1 MSLSLLPINQ
11 DQLNRL
17 FPYHL
22 IISQDLVVESYGIG
36 LESFILQNIN
46 QPLFEL
52 FSINNI
58 HSNQNEAEVFRSFV
72 GRQIELISK
81 GDSTLLLSGFL
92 EYFDNEKTFLF
103 AGNSCKDLELINRQK
118 QASKDQKEQLLI
130 LSQIAEVNTNTV
142 IITDNNDIITW
153 VNQSFTNMT
162 GYTFDEAV
170 GKKAEHLLHG
180 PLTSQDTLN
189 YLNACVTRGEAF
201 NADIYNYSKS
211 GMPYWARI
219 KGQPIHN
226 HNQELTGFFA
236 LIEDITN
243 EKEAQERLKD
253 SENRFRIALEKI
265 GNVWEHDFVTGKTF
279 FSKTNNDFWGYTG
292 NEFEQGDSN
301 WWDRVH
307 KDDFHLLLSN
317 FKQYRR
323 GQIDSHNEEYRILH
337 KNGDIKWV
345 LDRGVVIEKDEQG
358 RPLRVVGT
366 HTDITPIKQTEQEL
380 EQRVK
385 QFKSLSENIPGV
397 IYEYE
402 YRADGS
408 DGLRYISPAIK
419 RVFGITPDEFWN
431 QKYIAPLDQERINIK
446 QQHSRNTLEPFYD
459 ESEITIPGLSTR
471 WYAVHSSYSY
481 TDQNDAKIFTGFM
494 ADITERKSI
503 EESLRINE
511 EKYRS
516 ILANMKLGLLEVDND
531 GKITYANNSFC
542 YMSGYSMP
550 ELIGKK
556 SAELF
561 LFGDN
566 ANLERDKQ
574 KIREKGLAD
583 AYEVET
589 RDKNGETK
597 WWLISGA
604 PRYNDKAEL
613 VGSIGIHLDITDQ
626 KTQETDLVEA
636 RIEAEQS
643 AHSKEIFLANMS
655 HEIRTPMNAIMSMA
669 NQLAKTNLEPQQE
682 FYLETIHTAS
692 KSLLVIIN
700 DVLDLSKIDAGKL
713 SLENIGFNFIDVL
726 QNAMQVITHKGEEK
740 GLDLNNFHF
749 DGNIAPVLIGDP
761 YRLNQVLLNLM
772 TNAVKFTE
780 KGSVDLICRVIADKP
795 GSQVIHVSVVDT
807 GIGMDAAFVEHLFD
821 KFSQENESVS
831 RKYGGTGLGMSICRE
846 LIEQMGG
853 EIFVESTKG
862 VGSTISFVLELQ
874 KGESDDMPEKA
885 ETTFSEEF
893 LVGKKILVTD
903 DNDLNRLVAS
913 ILLLDYGATVMVA
926 ENGEIALDMVSREN
940 FDVILMD
947 IQMPVMNGYETTKKL
962 RQSGNNIPIIALTA
976 SAIKGEREKCIAA
989 GMNDYITKPINEEQF
1004 LKTIDKWILPGGEE
1018 QPNKVEM
1025 EQAPAQQNETLYDL
1039 AGLRTIS
1046 KGREP
1051 FVRKMVDMFCEQT
1064 PLTVKEMIDAYH
1076 ANDLEQMGAIA
1087 HKLKSNI
1094 DNLNISPLQKVIRD
1108 IEHVG
1113 REKIDDISLP
1123 ASLKQTDLII
1133 QQVIAKLREEF
1144 PDEDEN

>member
-1 MSLSLLPINQ
+1 MTIKSCGDGFDKLGLELSNKLFFEHFNINDANQ
-11 DQLNRL
+11 SE
-17 FPYHL
+17 H
-22 IISQDLVVESYGIG
+22 ISQFLKTLSGQQVTLNS
-36 LESFILQNIN
+36 
-46 QPLFEL
+46 LF
-52 FSINNI
+52 N
-58 HSNQNEAEVFRSFV
+58 SNVL
-72 GRQIELISK
+72 IE
-81 GDSTLLLSGFL
+81 GDFEYLLS
-92 EYFDNEKTFLF
+92 DNLFFF
-103 AGNSCKDLELINRQK
+103 AGIESTDLDSVARQK
-118 QASKDQKEQLLI
+118 KALREQQEQLLI

-142 IITDNNDIITW
+142 IITDSADLITW

-162 GYTFDEAV
+162 GYTFDEAI
-170 GKKAEHLLHG
+170 GKKPEHLLHG
-180 PLTSQDTLN
+180 PNTSSETLD
-189 YLNACVTRGEAF
+189 YLNECVAKGENF
-201 NADIYNYSKS
+201 SADIYNYAKS
-211 GMPYWARI
+211 GKPYWARI

-226 HNQELTGFFA
+226 QNGELTGFFA
-236 LIEDITN
+236 VIEDITN
-243 EKEAQERLKD
+243 EKEAQERLKE

-265 GNVWEHDFVTGKTF
+265 GNVWEHDFITGKTF
-279 FSKTNNDFWGYTG
+279 FSKTNNDFWGY
-292 NEFEQGDSN
+292 NENELEQSESN
-301 WWDRVH
+301 WWDHVH
-307 KDDFHLLLSN
+307 KDDFHLLVTN
-317 FKQYRR
+317 FKKYRR
-323 GQIDSHNEEYRILH
+323 GLIDTHNEEYRIIH

-345 LDRGVVIEKDEQG
+345 LDMGVVIEKDENG

-366 HTDITPIKQTEQEL
+366 HTDITQIKRTEQEL
-380 EQRVK
+380 EQRVR

-402 YRADGS
+402 YRADGT

-419 RVFGITPDEFWN
+419 RVFGITPEEFWN

-459 ESEITIPGLSTR
+459 ESEITIPGLNTR

-481 TDQNDAKIFTGFM
+481 TDQDDSKIFTGFM

-531 GKITYANNSFC
+531 GRITYANNSFC
-542 YMSGYSMP
+542 HMSGYSMP
-550 ELIGKK
+550 ELIGENF
-556 SAELF
+556 AELF
-561 LFGDN
+561 LVNDDAN
-566 ANLERDKQ
+566 AE
-574 KIREKGLAD
+574 REKNKSSDNGLAD

-589 RDKNGETK
+589 RDKSGDKK
-597 WWLISGA
+597 WWLISSA

-613 VGSIGIHLDITDQ
+613 VGSIGIHLDITNQ

-713 SLENIGFNFIDVL
+713 SLENIGFNLIDVL

-795 GSQVIHVSVVDT
+795 NSQVIHVSVVDT

-853 EIFVESTKG
+853 EIFVESVKG
-862 VGSTISFVLELQ
+862 VGSTISFVVELP
-874 KGESDDMPEKA
+874 KGKSADMPEKE
-885 ETTFSEEF
+885 ETEFSEDF
-893 LVGKKILVTD
+893 LIGKKVLVTD

-913 ILLLDYGATVMVA
+913 ILLLDFGATVMVA
-926 ENGEIALDMVSREN
+926 ENGEIALEMIARET

-962 RQSGNNIPIIALTA
+962 RKLNINTPIIALTA

-989 GMNDYITKPINEEQF
+989 GMNDYITKPINEEEF
-1004 LKTIDKWILPGGEE
+1004 LKTIDKWITSADES
-1018 QPNKVEM
+1018 QPNTHNIM
-1025 EQAPAQQNETLYDL
+1025 EQFTQEEDEVLYDL

-1046 KGREP
+1046 KGREV
-1051 FVRKMVDMFCEQT
+1051 FVKKMVDMFCEQT
-1064 PLTVKEMIDAYH
+1064 PITVQEMIETYQAG
-1076 ANDLEQMGAIA
+1076 DLEQMGAIA

-1094 DNLNISPLQKVIRD
+1094 DNLGIMPLQKVIRD
-1108 IEHVG
+1108 VETLG
-1113 REKIDDISLP
+1113 RERINDVSIP
-1123 ASLKQTDLII
+1123 ASLQLIEDTI
-1133 QQVIAKLREEF
+1133 SKVVTKLKEEF
-1144 PDEDEN
+1144 PEEEPG

>member
-1 MSLSLLPINQ
+1 MSAVLFSFNQ
-11 DQLNRL
+11 NQLNRL
-17 FPYHL
+17 FPFYIIINRNL
-22 IISQDLVVESYGIG
+22 IIESCGNDFEKLNIDLASKPFLEQFFVDDDQNDIVDFDFLKTLSGQPVELKS
-36 LESFILQNIN
+36 LTFPNI
-46 QPLFEL
+46 
-52 FSINNI
+52 
-58 HSNQNEAEVFRSFV
+58 
-72 GRQIELISK
+72 
-81 GDSTLLLSGFL
+81 LLSGDF
-92 EYFDNEKTFLF
+92 EYFESTEQFLF
-103 AGNSCKDLELINRQK
+103 AGLVSKDLEVINKEKQK
-118 QASKDQKEQLLI
+118 NKAQREQLLI

-142 IITDNNDIITW
+142 IITDSADIITW
-153 VNQSFTNMT
+153 VNQSFTTMT
-162 GYTFDEAV
+162 GYSFEEAI
-170 GKKAEHLLHG
+170 GQKAEYLLHG
-180 PLTSQDTLN
+180 PNTSQDTLN
-189 YLNACVTRGEAF
+189 YLNECVVKGEAF

-211 GMPYWARI
+211 GVPYWARI
-219 KGQPIHN
+219 KGQPIHD
-226 HNQELTGFFA
+226 HDGHLTGFFA
-236 LIEDITN
+236 VIEDITS
-243 EKEAQERLKD
+243 EKEAQERLKE

-265 GNVWEHDFVTGKTF
+265 GNVWEHDFITGKTF
-279 FSKTNNDFWGYTG
+279 FSKTNNEFWGYS
-292 NEFEQGDSN
+292 EDELEQSESN
-301 WWDRVH
+301 WWDSVH
-307 KDDFHLLLSN
+307 KDDFHLLVTN
-317 FKQYRR
+317 FKKYRR
-323 GQIDSHNEEYRILH
+323 GQIDTHNEEYRIIH

-345 LDRGVVIEKDEQG
+345 LDRGVVIEKDENG

-366 HTDITPIKQTEQEL
+366 HTDITPIKLTEQEL

-402 YRADGS
+402 YREDGT

-431 QKYIAPLDQERINIK
+431 QKYITPLDQHRINIK

-459 ESEITIPGLSTR
+459 ESEITIPGLNTR

-481 TDQNDAKIFTGFM
+481 TDQNNSKIFTGFM

-550 ELIGKK
+550 ELIGNK

-561 LFGDN
+561 LFGEN
-566 ANLERDKQ
+566 VGLEAEKQ
-574 KIREKGLAD
+574 KTRENGLAD

-589 RDKNGETK
+589 RDKNGNKK

-626 KTQETDLVEA
+626 KIQETDLVEA

-713 SLENIGFNFIDVL
+713 SLENIGFNLIDVL

-780 KGSVDLICRVIADKP
+780 KGSVDLNCRVIADKP
-795 GSQVIHVSVVDT
+795 NSQVIHVSVIDT

-853 EIFVESTKG
+853 EIFVESVKG
-862 VGSTISFVLELQ
+862 VGSTISFVVELQ
-874 KGESDDMPEKA
+874 KGAADDMPEKA
-885 ETTFSEEF
+885 ETEFSEDF
-893 LVGKKILVTD
+893 LIGKKILVTD

-913 ILLLDYGATVMVA
+913 ILLLDFGATVMVA
-926 ENGEIALDMVSREN
+926 ENGEIALEMIAREN

-947 IQMPVMNGYETTKKL
+947 IQMPVMNGYETTKKIRKL
-962 RQSGNNIPIIALTA
+962 GNTIPIIALTA

-989 GMNDYITKPINEEQF
+989 GMNDYITKPINEEEF
-1004 LKTIDKWILPGGEE
+1004 LKTIDKWIVSGDDV
-1018 QPNKVEM
+1018 QPNNFEI
-1025 EQAPAQQNETLYDL
+1025 EQLIQENDMLYDL

-1046 KGREP
+1046 KGREA
-1051 FVRKMVDMFCEQT
+1051 FVKKMVDMFCEQT
-1064 PLTVKEMIDAYH
+1064 PITVQEMIDAFRT
-1076 ANDLEQMGAIA
+1076 NDLEQMGAIA

-1094 DNLNISPLQKVIRD
+1094 DNLSIFPIQKIIRD
-1108 IEHVG
+1108 IETAG
-1113 REKIDDISLP
+1113 RENLDDSSLS
-1123 ASLKQTDLII
+1123 ASLKTVQATIL
-1133 QQVIAKLREEF
+1133 QVVEKLKEEF
-1144 PDEDEN
+1144 PDENEV